1 MPRKKQEEPE
11 TMNATIENIA
21 LEFVGTEAC
30 VSIGDRKIQPGETIA
45 GPPEVVV
52 ELMKRQDF
60 KVKE

>member
-1 MPRKKQEEPE
+1 MARKKHEE
-11 TMNATIENIA
+11 TTATIELENIV
-21 LEFVGTEAC
+21 LEFIGQEAC

-45 GPPEVVV
+45 GPPEVVA